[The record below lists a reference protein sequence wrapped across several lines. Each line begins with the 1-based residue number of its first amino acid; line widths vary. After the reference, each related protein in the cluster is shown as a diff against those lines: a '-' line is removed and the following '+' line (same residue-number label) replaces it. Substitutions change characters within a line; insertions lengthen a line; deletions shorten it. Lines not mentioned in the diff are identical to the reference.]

1 MKRSS
6 TALLALSLSL
16 SAGLAGA
23 QAAPSAAPTP
33 PQAAALPPN
42 AWRIDKS
49 HSELSFQI
57 RHLVSRVR
65 GTFRDWEGTI
75 TVDDPAK
82 WEQAAI
88 NVKIRTA
95 SIFTDNDRRD
105 THLRTSD
112 FFLADSFPEIT
123 FRSIRIERDGD
134 KARIHGM
141 LTMRGVT
148 RAVVLDGQFLGR
160 QQAGNG
166 IERVGFEAS
175 TTINRLDYGVAWN
188 RAVEGGGATL
198 GDDVKIEL
206 AIAATR
212 RTAPATGQ

>member
-1 MKRSS
+1 MKHSF
-6 TALLALSLSL
+6 ALLLALSIAL
-16 SAGLAGA
+16 SAAVAGA
-23 QAAPSAAPTP
+23 QGTP
-33 PQAAALPPN
+33 PAAQQAPLPPN

-65 GTFRDWEGTI
+65 GTFREWEGTI

-105 THLRTSD
+105 AHLRTSD

-134 KARIHGM
+134 SAKIHGM

-160 QQAGNG
+160 QQTGNG
-166 IERVGFEAS
+166 TERVGFEAS

-206 AIAATR
+206 TIAATR
-212 RTAPATGQ
+212 RTTPASGQ